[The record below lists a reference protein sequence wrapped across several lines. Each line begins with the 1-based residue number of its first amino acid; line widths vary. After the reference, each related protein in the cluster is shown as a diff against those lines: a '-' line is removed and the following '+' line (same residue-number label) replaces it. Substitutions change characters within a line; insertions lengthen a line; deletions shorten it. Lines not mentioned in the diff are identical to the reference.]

1 MIFKGKA
8 LQMLK
13 AKSVRTIMS
22 SNSKT
27 EKSVNLP
34 TCVCSK
40 DCPWNGNGCYGQKGR
55 FEFSNVK
62 ESNLNRLA
70 LLNTNISKYFA
81 DMGIEFSK
89 SRLGFIRIFG
99 IGDTPDPDYMER
111 LYDVIKN
118 NPEIN
123 FWIASFKAKFS
134 NYNEIVAKLNKLD
147 NCLVRISEQNSNDH
161 DKYDYTSSVIDP
173 DQVDKV
179 NKVNLCP
186 CGVTVDNCK
195 ECGYKCWNKDIKH
208 TYYIK
213 H

>member
-34 TCVCSK
+34 TCVCSV
-40 DCPWNGNGCYGQKGR
+40 DCPWNNNGCYGQKGR
-55 FEFSNVK
+55 FEFKNVK

-70 LLNTNISKYFA
+70 LLNVDVEKYFT
-81 DMGIEFSK
+81 DMGIEFVKSK
-89 SRLGFIRIFG
+89 LGFIRIFG
-99 IGDTPDPDYMER
+99 IGDTPTPDYMNR

-118 NPEIN
+118 NPEIS
-123 FWIASFKAKFS
+123 FWIASFKAKFE
-134 NYNEIVAKLNKLD
+134 NYNEIVAKLNSLD
-147 NCLVRISEQNSNDH
+147 NCIVRISEQDESLQAN
-161 DKYDYTSSVIDP
+161 YDYTSSV
-173 DQVDKV
+173 VDV
-179 NKVNLCP
+179 DASCP
-186 CGVTVDNCK
+186 CGSTVDNCK
-195 ECGYKCWNKDIKH
+195 ECGYKCWDKSHKH
-208 TYYIK
+208 ITYLK